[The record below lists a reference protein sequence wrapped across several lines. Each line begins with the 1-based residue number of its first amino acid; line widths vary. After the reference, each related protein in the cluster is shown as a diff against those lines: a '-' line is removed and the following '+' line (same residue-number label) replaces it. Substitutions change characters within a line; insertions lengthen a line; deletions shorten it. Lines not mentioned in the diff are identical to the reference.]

1 MGVGPAGSVFNP
13 GATQSLSLLSPRSH
27 SLSALFAAMVSGSAD
42 ASRINNQKKSMQT
55 GKVEMA
61 GDPH

>member
-42 ASRINNQKKSMQT
+42 ASRINNQKNQCKLA
-55 GKVEMA
+55 K
-61 GDPH
+61 